1 MKYVN
6 PRLNRTGF
14 AISRRGFVL
23 LDALVAVVIFSIGIV
38 GLVALQGSAMQMTS
52 AANYRI
58 DAAMLADQLIAQMW
72 ADGAPSDLATDYIG
86 SGGKGDTKYL
96 TWLSS
101 IDCTSTS
108 HVTGCL
114 PGVPANPPS
123 IQISQQAI
131 TNSSNAQYQVT
142 ITINWQA
149 PADSN
154 PHSYVSITDIGY

>member
-1 MKYVN
+1 MKHVN
-6 PRLNRTGF
+6 PRWNRTGF

-38 GLVALQGSAMQMTS
+38 GLVALQGAAMQMTG
-52 AANYRI
+52 AASYRI
-58 DAAMLADQLIAQMW
+58 NAAMLADQLIAQMW
-72 ADGAPSDLATDYIG
+72 ANGDPSQLLTDYVG
-86 SGGKGDTKYL
+86 SGGKGDTKYM

-123 IQISQQAI
+123 IEISQQAI

-149 PADSN
+149 PGDSN